1 MTAIWEIVGG
11 LGGLIR
17 MSVAAVATF
26 LAGFFYVT
34 TWALPAARM
43 QARAGYVQEVTA
55 KAALALADR
64 LQTEITAQQT
74 VIDAYQIQYKN
85 ALAKDAAQDAET
97 EKAIAFYANTRTQ
110 QGRKCDPL
118 NQSDVDFLLR

>member
-1 MTAIWEIVGG
+1 MIAVWKILGG
-11 LGGLIR
+11 LGGVIR
-17 MSVAAVATF
+17 MGAAAAAVF
-26 LAGFFYVT
+26 LVGFFYVT
-34 TWALPAARM
+34 TWALPTART

-64 LQTEITAQQT
+64 LQAEITAQQT

-97 EKAIAFYANTRTQ
+97 EKAIAFYANTRNQ